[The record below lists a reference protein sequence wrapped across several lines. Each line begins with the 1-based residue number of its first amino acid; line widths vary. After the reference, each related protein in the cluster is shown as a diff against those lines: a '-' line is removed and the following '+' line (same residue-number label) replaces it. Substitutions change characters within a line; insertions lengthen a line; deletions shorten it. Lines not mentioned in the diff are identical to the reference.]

1 MTHSIVKKPLWIVL
15 FFMLFL
21 QGCSTKYY
29 YTLGSTS
36 NIEATE
42 TYTQTIAVRKIE
54 IPKYLKD
61 NNLVRQITPYQVM
74 LIEDAY
80 WLSPMQRRLTNVLID
95 YLQKSM
101 NNPNVH
107 LFPWETEKDTDK
119 RISVQIKRLLAYKD
133 EVKLEASYKIRDMKS
148 NQYKTKLFT
157 TKVATTNT
165 TDAMVESMEK
175 AYFELLEAIKKD
187 LLKKEYNQP

>member
-1 MTHSIVKKPLWIVL
+1 MDHKFLKPKILIT
-15 FFMLFL
+15 LFL
-21 QGCSTKYY
+21 ILLIQGCSGKYY
-29 YTLGSTS
+29 YTFGDTS
-36 NIEATE
+36 KIEVTE

-107 LFPWETEKDTDK
+107 LFPWDTEKDTNK
-119 RISVQIKRLLAYKD
+119 RISVQIKRLLAYNH
-133 EVKLEASYKIRDMKS
+133 EVKLEASYKIRDIQSKR
-148 NQYKTKLFT
+148 YKTKLFA
-157 TKVATTNT
+157 TKVPTSDT

-175 AYFELLEAIKKD
+175 AYFKLLEEIKVD
-187 LLKKEYNQP
+187 LLKNEYNQ